1 MKRILAALLC
11 AASVLISAGTLRAQ
25 IRDIDITVTLAED
38 GSALIREVWDVTV
51 TKGTEWY
58 LVREN
63 LGDIEVGDLAVSDET
78 GRQYQNEG
86 RWNVDRSISEKAG
99 RCGIVRKSNGCE
111 ICWGVGSY
119 ADHVF
124 DVSYKMTNVVKS
136 ANDMDYF
143 HMQFVSDELSS
154 APNHVKVTISKP
166 GSPMDSTWCG
176 IWGFGFDGEV
186 YFKDGCMVS
195 ESLSAFDYGSS
206 VILLGRFDKGVFN
219 SPSVQ
224 ECDFQEVLDRAF
236 EGSGYLDID
245 EDEKID
251 KIANALTSI
260 FAIGV
265 LLAPFIA
272 IFAAVRKKNK
282 KMMNAVGA
290 RKLTQVPWSRTIP
303 YGGDLSMSYYV
314 MTNTLG
320 MLDTSSSSIA
330 SSMILKMI
338 YGGFIDVTKT
348 PSEKVRLSFNDKA
361 DLNKL
366 NGVEAEL
373 YRMMYESSGD
383 DHILVDREFSRW
395 ASKNKSRLIKWTESV
410 SSRATDCLKKGGYI
424 NGSKYTE
431 TGCQENRNIVGF
443 KKYLEDTTLL
453 KQRSSEEV
461 HLWREYMVFASL
473 FGIASKV
480 AKQLKDVDPIAFE
493 KMTNVQ
499 YNDFTYVMSMTNSL
513 TRTIANSGRTY
524 SSSSSSYGGYSTGSS
539 HSRSGWGGHTS
550 FGGGGGFSGGGHG
563 GGSR

>member
-11 AASVLISAGTLRAQ
+11 AASVLMSAGTLRAQ

-63 LGDIEVGDLAVSDET
+63 LGDIEVSDLAVSDET

-86 RWNVDRSISEKAG
+86 RWNVDRSIGEKAG
-99 RCGIVRKSNGCE
+99 RCGIVRKPDGCE

-136 ANDMDYF
+136 ANDKDYF
-143 HMQFVSDELSS
+143 HIQFVSDEISS

-186 YFKDGCMVS
+186 CFKDGCMVS
-195 ESLSAFDYGSS
+195 ESLSAFDNGSS
-206 VILLGRFDKGVFN
+206 VILLGCFDKGVFN
-219 SPSVQ
+219 SPSVKG
-224 ECDFQEVLDRAF
+224 CDFQEVLDRAF

-245 EDEKID
+245 EDEKYD
-251 KIANALTSI
+251 KIENALTTLFVI
-260 FAIGV
+260 VA
-265 LLAPFIA
+265 LLSPFIA
-272 IFAAVRKKNK
+272 VFAAIRKKNK
-282 KMMNAVGA
+282 KMINAVGA
-290 RKLTQVPWSRTIP
+290 RKLSQVPWSRTIP

-314 MTNTLG
+314 MINTLG
-320 MLDTSSSSIA
+320 MLDSSDSSIA
-330 SSMILKMI
+330 SAMILKMI
-338 YGGFIDVTKT
+338 YDGFIDVTKT
-348 PSEKVRLSFNDKA
+348 PDGKVRLSFNDNA

-366 NGVEAEL
+366 NAVEAEL

-383 DHILVDREFSRW
+383 DHILVDREFSKW
-395 ASKNKSRLIKWTESV
+395 ASKNKSRLIKWTGSV
-410 SSRATDCLKKGGYI
+410 SSRATDSLKKDGYI

-431 TGCQENRNIVGF
+431 TGCRENRNIVGF

-473 FGIASKV
+473 FGIAYNV

-513 TRTIANSGRTY
+513 TRTIAKSGRNYY
-524 SSSSSSYGGYSTGSS
+524 SSGSGYGGYSTGSA